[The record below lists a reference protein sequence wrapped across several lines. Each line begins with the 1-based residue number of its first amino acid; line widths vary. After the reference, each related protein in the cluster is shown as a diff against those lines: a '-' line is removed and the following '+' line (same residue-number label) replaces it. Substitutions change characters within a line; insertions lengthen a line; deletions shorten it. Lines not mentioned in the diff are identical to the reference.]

1 MDSYL
6 DKIYWGNTVQSY
18 LIALMGILIAWA
30 VIRTLRRFV
39 LKRMRNWIS
48 RTSNN
53 FDDII
58 FSVVER
64 FILPYVYLAINYH
77 IIQELYLHPRLK
89 KILAVAMAVI
99 TTYFLVRLL
108 NHAIQFAING
118 LMKRRNE
125 SAERIRQLNGVMIVI
140 KALIWFVGFIFL
152 LGNLGYDVRTMIA
165 GLGVGGIAIALAAQT
180 VLGDLFSYFVI
191 FFDKPFEIGDF
202 IKTGTSSGTI
212 EQIGIKTTRLRSLDG
227 EQLVISNTDLTKTT
241 IHNYK
246 RLEKRRVA
254 FTLQV
259 IYGIKTDLLKQIP
272 MIIKEI
278 VNEQPGTAFD
288 RAHLSKLDTSSIN
301 FDVVYI
307 VDSSDFGQYMDIQ
320 QAVLIKIMEA
330 FEQRGVEFAYPT
342 QTIVVNKQE
351 ELIKD
356 EGTGGQDS
364 EK

>member
-1 MDSYL
+1 
-6 DKIYWGNTVQSY
+6 
-18 LIALMGILIAWA
+18 
-30 VIRTLRRFV
+30 
-39 LKRMRNWIS
+39 
-48 RTSNN
+48 
-53 FDDII
+53 
-58 FSVVER
+58 
-64 FILPYVYLAINYH
+64 
-77 IIQELYLHPRLK
+77 
-89 KILAVAMAVI
+89 MAVI
-99 TTYFLVRLL
+99 TTYFVVRLL
-108 NHAIQFAING
+108 NHAIQLAING
-118 LMKRRNE
+118 FMKRRNE
-125 SAERIRQLNGVMIVI
+125 SAERIRQLNGVMVVI
-140 KALIWFVGFIFL
+140 KSLIWFIGFIFL

-202 IKTGTSSGTI
+202 IKTGASSGTI

-241 IHNYK
+241 IHNFK

-278 VNEQPGTAFD
+278 VSEHPGTAFD

-307 VDSSDFGQYMDIQ
+307 VDSADFGQYMDIQ

-330 FEQRGVEFAYPT
+330 FEQRGIEFAYPT
-342 QTIVVNKQE
+342 QTILVNKRDGQLKE
-351 ELIKD
+351 EEIK
-356 EGTGGQDS
+356 GQDT